1 MKLARVHIKNFR
13 LLVDTSLGFECESP
27 TTILVGP
34 NNSGKTSVAE
44 ALQLF
49 TNPGARL
56 TVSDFSAVSRAAFHV
71 AEQQALQQAATAA
84 GADTTMPEEVGL
96 PAITVRLVFDYDD
109 VAEDLI
115 AVTEL
120 LMDLDAEKHTVAIE
134 IEFAA
139 KDTAATLK
147 RFAEERAEGESLPA
161 FLDRRLHD
169 VYGFFHYKVDA
180 ATGAR
185 ERLANGNALSQLLR
199 VDFVAAQRHIDDQE
213 ATKATRLSTLIHR
226 DYNRRQKASG
236 GHDVS
241 ELEKALGTHSLSLT
255 ELYKTTFAPLVSD
268 LARFGYPQ
276 KRTPQLSIK
285 AELRAESVLKESTR
299 LYYAATD
306 VVGTD
311 DAVLAFELPEKYNGL
326 GFKNLIYMVLQI
338 TAFREEARDADPRPR
353 VHLIVIEEP
362 EVHLHPQVQSVFIKR
377 VAEFLTGSDPGVD
390 VQLLVTTHSSHIV
403 GDSGF
408 APVRYFRRH
417 GNAVQ
422 VKDLLAYKHERE
434 RANDAAAVRFLAQ
447 YLTQTRCD
455 LLFADKAIL
464 IEGQVERLL
473 LPVMMTE
480 CATGPAASLLTDY
493 ISVVEVGGAY
503 AHLFRSLLE
512 FLEVPTL
519 VITDID
525 SVGGDRRRCRVADG
539 TATSNQ
545 TLKAWL
551 PGSDDLAVLR
561 AASDVAKTN
570 HRVRVAYQVPD
581 ADDLPCGRSFEEA
594 FIYRN
599 MAWLLANRSVLIAT
613 GDCFDQ
619 ASADA
624 LRNAAFDLAL
634 DKVDFALDLMLA
646 AGWRTPKYI
655 EEGLQW
661 LASQDHA

>member
-1 MKLARVHIKNFR
+1 MKLTRVHVKNFR
-13 LLVDTSLGFECESP
+13 LLADTSLGFECDRP

-49 TNPGARL
+49 TTPGSRL
-56 TVSDFSAVSRAAFHV
+56 TVSDFSASCRAAFHL
-71 AEQQALQQAATAA
+71 AEQRGLQHSGGTGEPDGAA
-84 GADTTMPEEVGL
+84 PNEVDL

-115 AVTEL
+115 AITDL
-120 LMDLDAEKHTVAIE
+120 LMDLDAEQHTVAIE

-139 KDTAATLK
+139 KDAEATLE
-147 RFAEERAEGESLPA
+147 RFAAERSDGESLLA

-169 VYGFFHYKVDA
+169 LYGFLYYKVDA

-185 ERLANGNALSQLLR
+185 ERLSNGNALSQLLR

-255 ELYKTTFAPLVSD
+255 ELYKTTFAPLMSD

-299 LYYAATD
+299 LFYAANEMAGGNDPGLT
-306 VVGTD
+306 
-311 DAVLAFELPEKYNGL
+311 FELPEKYNGL

-338 TAFREEARDADPRPR
+338 TAFREEARDAEPRPR

-377 VAEFLTGSDPGVD
+377 VAEFLTGSGPGVD

-408 APVRYFRRH
+408 SPVRYFRRR
-417 GNAVQ
+417 GSAVE
-422 VKDLLAYKHERE
+422 VKDLLAYKQERE
-434 RANDAAAVRFLAQ
+434 RANDTAAVRFLAQ

-464 IEGQVERLL
+464 IEGPVERLV
-473 LPVMMTE
+473 LPVMLTE
-480 CATGPAASLLTDY
+480 CATGPAASLLAEY

-519 VITDID
+519 IITDID
-525 SVGGDRRRCRVADG
+525 SVGVDRRRCRVADG

-561 AASDVAKTN
+561 AASAEAKTTQ
-570 HRVRVAYQVPD
+570 RVRVAYQVPD
-581 ADDLPCGRSFEEA
+581 ADHLPCGRSFEEA

-599 MAWLLANRSVLIAT
+599 AEWLLANRSALIAT

-619 ASADA
+619 ASPAD
-624 LRNAAFDLAL
+624 LRSAAFDLAL

-661 LASQDHA
+661 LASQDV